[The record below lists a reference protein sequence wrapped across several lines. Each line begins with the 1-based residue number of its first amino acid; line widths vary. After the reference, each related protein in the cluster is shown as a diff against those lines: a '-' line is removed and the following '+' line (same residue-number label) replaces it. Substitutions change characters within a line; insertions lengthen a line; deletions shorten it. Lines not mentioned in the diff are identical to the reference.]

1 MIRKTF
7 IAVFAIIFVLLDVC
21 ICVFTANTWMELKD
35 NSVYARSDMDTHV
48 YIYKSCYD
56 SVPDNARPYIYPK
69 NVKGILDK
77 RDALPTKDEAIR
89 VAEIIFFSILKDD
102 FYQYKFT
109 SVSLVA
115 DSYWIVMAKQGGA
128 HSGGGIYL
136 EIRKKDAKVLR
147 VIKGK

>member
-1 MIRKTF
+1 MIKKTF
-7 IAVFAIIFVLLDVC
+7 IAVFAIIFVLLNVC

-89 VAEIIFFSILKDD
+89 VAEIIFFLYLKMISISINSHL
-102 FYQYKFT
+102 YR
-109 SVSLVA
+109 SLPIVIGLLWQSKVVRILVVA
-115 DSYWIVMAKQGGA
+115 YIWRYGKRT
-128 HSGGGIYL
+128 
-136 EIRKKDAKVLR
+136 RKY
-147 VIKGK
+147 